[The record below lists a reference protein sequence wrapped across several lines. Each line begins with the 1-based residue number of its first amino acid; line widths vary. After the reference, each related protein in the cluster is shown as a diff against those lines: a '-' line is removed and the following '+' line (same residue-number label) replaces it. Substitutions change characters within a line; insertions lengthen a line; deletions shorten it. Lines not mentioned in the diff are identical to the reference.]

1 MLTHLAHQL
10 QSCCHL
16 SCCYYCRQRHRG
28 PVVIVTQA
36 AGGAQRLHHDMPGL
50 ADFPCCEIPARTADS
65 KYPPLQWQQ
74 RAAKVAVHR
83 VAAHGS
89 WLQVGVVHEPGRMP
103 IMSLGCCVAGLFTPE
118 TRGYMLMKDGLL
130 ATPYRLLITLSLL

>member
-1 MLTHLAHQL
+1 MVVLTDLAHHL
-10 QSCCHL
+10 QSGRHL

-36 AGGAQRLHHDMPGL
+36 AGGAQRLHHDLPGL
-50 ADFPCCEIPARTADS
+50 ADFPCCDIPARAADS

-89 WLQVGVVHEPGRMP
+89 WLQVGIVQEPGTMRN
-103 IMSLGCCVAGLFTPE
+103 MSLSCCVAGLVTPD
-118 TRGYMLMKDGLL
+118 K
-130 ATPYRLLITLSLL
+130 RLFVFGGGPVGNSV